1 MRRRARILTS
11 TRFVVAALVTAVYLL
26 PLIWMVLTS
35 VKPPS
40 EIIQKPPVLITTS
53 PQIESYKSILGLPN
67 DRPELYVSTISYL
80 KNSIIIATATMA
92 LTLLLA
98 IPAAYALA
106 RFRLRGVR
114 LIILGVL
121 VAQMLP
127 SALLVMPLFVTIRS
141 VGLYGSQLAVII
153 ADTAL
158 ALPLGIILL
167 QTSFRQVP
175 VEVEEAAWVDGASR
189 STTLRRVVVPL
200 VRPGLVAVAVLS
212 FLTAWGEF
220 VFALSFLP
228 DVENQPISLG
238 VFQFVG
244 MYKTQWDSMM
254 AFATVV
260 AIPAVIALLLLRGQF
275 VSGLTAGSVK
285 A

>member
-1 MRRRARILTS
+1 MRRRARLLTS

-26 PLIWMVLTS
+26 PLVWMVLTS

-67 DRPELYVSTISYL
+67 DRPELYVSTITYL
-80 KNSIIIATATMA
+80 KNSIVIATATMA

-106 RFRLRGVR
+106 RFRLRGAR
-114 LIILGVL
+114 LIILAVL

-127 SALLVMPLFVTIRS
+127 SALLVMPLFVTVRS

>member
-1 MRRRARILTS
+1 VRRRARVATS
-11 TRFVVAALVTAVYLL
+11 ARFLVGAVVTTIYLL
-26 PLIWMVLTS
+26 PLFWMVSTS
-35 VKPPS
+35 IKPPA
-40 EIIQKPPVLITTS
+40 ELIQTPPVLITSS
-53 PQIESYKSILGLPN
+53 PQVESYKSVLGLPS
-67 DRPELYVSTISYL
+67 DRPELYVSTLSYL
-80 KNSIIIATATMA
+80 KNSIVIGASVMA

-98 IPAAYALA
+98 VPAAYALA
-106 RFRLRGVR
+106 RFRLRAAR
-114 LIILGVL
+114 LVILAVL

-127 SALLVMPLFVTIRS
+127 SALLVMPLFVAVRS

-158 ALPLGIILL
+158 ALPFGIILL
-167 QTSFRQVP
+167 HTSFRQVP
-175 VEVEEAAWVDGASR
+175 REIEEAAWVDGASR

-200 VRPGLVAVAVLS
+200 VRPGIVAVAVFS

-228 DVENQPISLG
+228 DVATQPISLG

-254 AFATVV
+254 AFATIV
-260 AIPAVIALLLLRGQF
+260 AVPAVLALLLLKGQF

-285 A
+285 S

>member
-1 MRRRARILTS
+1 
-11 TRFVVAALVTAVYLL
+11 
-26 PLIWMVLTS
+26 
-35 VKPPS
+35 
-40 EIIQKPPVLITTS
+40 
-53 PQIESYKSILGLPN
+53 
-67 DRPELYVSTISYL
+67 
-80 KNSIIIATATMA
+80 MA

-98 IPAAYALA
+98 VPAAYALA
-106 RFRLRGVR
+106 RFRLRAAR
-114 LIILGVL
+114 LIILAVL

-127 SALLVMPLFVTIRS
+127 SALLVMPLFVAVRS
-141 VGLYGSQLAVII
+141 VGLYGSQLAVIV

-167 QTSFRQVP
+167 HTSFRQVP
-175 VEVEEAAWVDGASR
+175 REIEEAAWVDGASR
-189 STTLRRVVVPL
+189 LTTLMRVVVPL

-228 DVENQPISLG
+228 DVATQPISLG

-260 AIPAVIALLLLRGQF
+260 AIPAVVALLLLRGQF
-275 VSGLTAGSVK
+275 VTGLTAGSVK
-285 A
+285 S

>member
-1 MRRRARILTS
+1 MRRRARIGTS
-11 TRFVVAALVTAVYLL
+11 MRFVVAALVTAIYLL
-26 PLIWMVLTS
+26 PLLWMVLTS

-106 RFRLRGVR
+106 RFRLRGAR
-114 LIILGVL
+114 LIILAVL

-127 SALLVMPLFVTIRS
+127 SALLVMPLFVTVRS

-167 QTSFRQVP
+167 QTSIRQVP

-285 A
+285 S

>member
-1 MRRRARILTS
+1 MRRRARVAS
-11 TRFVVAALVTAVYLL
+11 GARFAVGALVTGIYLL
-26 PLIWMVLTS
+26 PLLWMVSTS
-35 VKPPS
+35 IKPPAELMQS
-40 EIIQKPPVLITTS
+40 PPVLVTS
-53 PQIESYKSILGLPN
+53 APQIESYKSVLGLPN
-67 DRPELYVSTISYL
+67 DRPELYVSTLTYL
-80 KNSIIIATATMA
+80 KNSIVIGASTMA

-98 IPAAYALA
+98 VPAAYALA
-106 RFRLRGVR
+106 RFRLRAAR
-114 LIILGVL
+114 LIILAVL

-127 SALLVMPLFVTIRS
+127 SALLVMPLFVAVRS

-158 ALPLGIILL
+158 ALPFGIILL
-167 QTSFRQVP
+167 HTSFRQVP
-175 VEVEEAAWVDGASR
+175 REIEEAAWVDGASR

-200 VRPGLVAVAVLS
+200 VRPGIVAVAVFS

-228 DVENQPISLG
+228 DVATQPISLG

-254 AFATVV
+254 AFATIV
-260 AIPAVIALLLLRGQF
+260 AVPAVLALLLLKGQF

-285 A
+285 S

>member
-1 MRRRARILTS
+1 MRRSRVPTTA
-11 TRFVVAALVTAVYLL
+11 RFVIGALVTAIYLL
-26 PLIWMVLTS
+26 PLFWMVATS
-35 VKPPS
+35 IKPPN
-40 EIIQKPPVLITTS
+40 EIIQTPPVLITTS

-67 DRPELYVSTISYL
+67 DRPELYVSTLSYL
-80 KNSIIIATATMA
+80 KNSIIIGSATTA
-92 LTLLLA
+92 LTLLLG

-106 RFRLRGVR
+106 RFRLRGAR
-114 LIILGVL
+114 LIILAIL

-127 SALLVMPLFVTIRS
+127 SALLVMPLFVTVKA

-158 ALPLGIILL
+158 ALPLSIILL

-175 VEVEEAAWVDGASR
+175 KEIEEAAWVDGASR
-189 STTLRRVVVPL
+189 LTTLRQVVVPL
-200 VRPGLVAVAVLS
+200 VRPALVAVAVLS

-228 DVENQPISLG
+228 DVSTQPISLG

-254 AFATVV
+254 AFAAVV
-260 AIPAVIALLLLRGQF
+260 AIPAVVALLLLRGQF
-275 VSGLTAGSVK
+275 VSGLTTGSVK
-285 A
+285 S

>member
-1 MRRRARILTS
+1 VRRRARVATS
-11 TRFVVAALVTAVYLL
+11 ARFLVGAVVTTIYLL
-26 PLIWMVLTS
+26 PLFWMVSTS
-35 VKPPS
+35 IKPPA
-40 EIIQKPPVLITTS
+40 ELIQTPPVLITSS
-53 PQIESYKSILGLPN
+53 PQVESYKSVLGLPS
-67 DRPELYVSTISYL
+67 DRPELYVSTLSYL
-80 KNSIIIATATMA
+80 KNSIVIGASVMA

-98 IPAAYALA
+98 VPAAYALA
-106 RFRLRGVR
+106 RFRLRAAR
-114 LIILGVL
+114 LVILAVL

-127 SALLVMPLFVTIRS
+127 SALLVMPLFVAVRS

-158 ALPLGIILL
+158 ALPFGIILL
-167 QTSFRQVP
+167 HTSFRQVP
-175 VEVEEAAWVDGASR
+175 REIEEAAWVDGASR

-200 VRPGLVAVAVLS
+200 VRPGIIAVAVFS

-228 DVENQPISLG
+228 DVATQPISLG

-254 AFATVV
+254 AFATIV
-260 AIPAVIALLLLRGQF
+260 AVPAVLALLLLKGQF

-285 A
+285 S

>member
-1 MRRRARILTS
+1 MRRSRVPTTA
-11 TRFVVAALVTAVYLL
+11 RFVIGALVTAIYLL
-26 PLIWMVLTS
+26 PLFWMVATS
-35 VKPPS
+35 IKPPN
-40 EIIQKPPVLITTS
+40 EIIQTPPVLITTS

-67 DRPELYVSTISYL
+67 DRPELYVSTLSYL
-80 KNSIIIATATMA
+80 KNSIIIGSATTA
-92 LTLLLA
+92 LTLLLG

-106 RFRLRGVR
+106 RFRLRGAR
-114 LIILGVL
+114 LIILAIL

-127 SALLVMPLFVTIRS
+127 SALLVMPLFVTVKS

-158 ALPLGIILL
+158 ALPLSIILL

-175 VEVEEAAWVDGASR
+175 KEIEEAAWVDGASR
-189 STTLRRVVVPL
+189 LTTLRQVVVPL
-200 VRPGLVAVAVLS
+200 VRPALVAVAVLS

-228 DVENQPISLG
+228 DVSTQPISLG

-254 AFATVV
+254 AFAAVV
-260 AIPAVIALLLLRGQF
+260 AIPAVVALLLLRGQF

-285 A
+285 S

>member
-1 MRRRARILTS
+1 MRQRARVLAS

-53 PQIESYKSILGLPN
+53 PQIESYKSILGLPS

-80 KNSIIIATATMA
+80 KNSVIIAAATMA

-106 RFRLRGVR
+106 RFRLRGAR
-114 LIILGVL
+114 LIILAVL

-127 SALLVMPLFVTIRS
+127 SALLVMPLFVTVRS

-189 STTLRRVVVPL
+189 SMTLRRVVVPL

-254 AFATVV
+254 AFATIV

>member
-1 MRRRARILTS
+1 VRRRARVATVA
-11 TRFVVAALVTAVYLL
+11 RFLVAALVTGIYLL
-26 PLIWMVLTS
+26 PLLWMVSTS
-35 VKPPS
+35 IMPPA
-40 EIIQKPPVLITTS
+40 ELIQSPPVLITS
-53 PQIESYKSILGLPN
+53 APQIESYKSVLGLPN
-67 DRPELYVSTISYL
+67 DRPELYVSTLSYL
-80 KNSIIIATATMA
+80 KNSIVIGASTMA
-92 LTLLLA
+92 LTLMLA
-98 IPAAYALA
+98 VPAAYALA
-106 RFRLRGVR
+106 RFRLRAAR
-114 LIILGVL
+114 LIILAVL

-127 SALLVMPLFVTIRS
+127 SALLVMPLFVAVRS

-158 ALPLGIILL
+158 ALPFGIILL
-167 QTSFRQVP
+167 HTSFRQVP
-175 VEVEEAAWVDGASR
+175 REIEEAAWVDGASR

-200 VRPGLVAVAVLS
+200 VRPGLVAVAVFS

-228 DVENQPISLG
+228 DVATQPISLG

-254 AFATVV
+254 AFATIV
-260 AIPAVIALLLLRGQF
+260 AIPAVLALLLLKGQF

-285 A
+285 S

>member
-1 MRRRARILTS
+1 MRQGARVAS
-11 TRFVVAALVTAVYLL
+11 GARFAVGALVTGIYLL
-26 PLIWMVLTS
+26 PLLWMVSTS
-35 VKPPS
+35 FKPPA
-40 EIIQKPPVLITTS
+40 ELIQSPPVLVTS
-53 PQIESYKSILGLPN
+53 APQIESYKSVLGLPN
-67 DRPELYVSTISYL
+67 DRPELYLSTLTYL
-80 KNSIIIATATMA
+80 KNSIVIGTSTMA

-98 IPAAYALA
+98 VPAAYALA
-106 RFRLRGVR
+106 RFRLRAAR
-114 LIILGVL
+114 LIILAVL

-127 SALLVMPLFVTIRS
+127 SALIVMPLFVAVRS

-158 ALPLGIILL
+158 ALPFGIILL
-167 QTSFRQVP
+167 HTSFRQVP
-175 VEVEEAAWVDGASR
+175 RDIEEAAWVDGASR
-189 STTLRRVVVPL
+189 STALRRVVVPL
-200 VRPGLVAVAVLS
+200 VRPGIVAVAVFS

-228 DVENQPISLG
+228 DVETQPISLG

-254 AFATVV
+254 AFATIV
-260 AIPAVIALLLLRGQF
+260 AIPAIVALLLLKGQF

-285 A
+285 S

>member
-1 MRRRARILTS
+1 MRRSRVPTTA
-11 TRFVVAALVTAVYLL
+11 RFVIGALVTAIYLL
-26 PLIWMVLTS
+26 PLFWMVATS
-35 VKPPS
+35 IKPPN
-40 EIIQKPPVLITTS
+40 EIIQTPPVLITTS

-67 DRPELYVSTISYL
+67 DRPELYVSTLSYL
-80 KNSIIIATATMA
+80 KNSIIIGTASTA
-92 LTLLLA
+92 LTLLLG

-106 RFRLRGVR
+106 RFRLRGAR
-114 LIILGVL
+114 LIILAIL

-127 SALLVMPLFVTIRS
+127 SALLVMPLFVTVKS

-158 ALPLGIILL
+158 ALPLSIILL

-175 VEVEEAAWVDGASR
+175 KEIEEAAWVDGASR
-189 STTLRRVVVPL
+189 LTTLRQVVVPL
-200 VRPGLVAVAVLS
+200 VRPGLVAVAVLA

-228 DVENQPISLG
+228 DVSTQPISLG

-254 AFATVV
+254 AFAAVV
-260 AIPAVIALLLLRGQF
+260 AIPAVVALLLLRGQF

-285 A
+285 S

>member
-1 MRRRARILTS
+1 MRRSRVPTTA
-11 TRFVVAALVTAVYLL
+11 RFVIGALVTAIYLL
-26 PLIWMVLTS
+26 PLFWMVATS
-35 VKPPS
+35 IKPPN
-40 EIIQKPPVLITTS
+40 EIIQTPPVLITTS

-67 DRPELYVSTISYL
+67 DRPELYVSTLSYL
-80 KNSIIIATATMA
+80 KNSIIIGSATTA
-92 LTLLLA
+92 LTLLLG

-106 RFRLRGVR
+106 RFRLRGAR
-114 LIILGVL
+114 LIILAIL

-127 SALLVMPLFVTIRS
+127 SALLVMPLFVTVKA

-158 ALPLGIILL
+158 ALPLSIILL

-175 VEVEEAAWVDGASR
+175 KEIEEAAWVDGASR
-189 STTLRRVVVPL
+189 LTTLRQVVVPL
-200 VRPGLVAVAVLS
+200 VRPALVAVAVLS

-228 DVENQPISLG
+228 DVSTQPISLG

-254 AFATVV
+254 AFAAVV
-260 AIPAVIALLLLRGQF
+260 AIPAVVALLLLRGQF

-285 A
+285 S